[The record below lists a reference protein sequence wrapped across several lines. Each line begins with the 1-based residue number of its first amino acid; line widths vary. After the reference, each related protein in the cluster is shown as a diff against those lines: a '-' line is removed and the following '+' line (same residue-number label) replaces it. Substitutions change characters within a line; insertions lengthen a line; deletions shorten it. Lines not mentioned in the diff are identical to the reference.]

1 MKTNE
6 IVGNFLAMDGKPLNE
21 QTGAKARKLQSAI
34 AVAKRQRLTM
44 TESRVIKHIR
54 KNLDRIVSATRSEAY
69 DTAVINIEDKERFER
84 LQKEFAHYESMRHTE
99 QCRQELE
106 KNQDA
111 DWDEFSAKFAQA
123 AAEANKDPLLRSLSV
138 ERRCT
143 MVQRRKEVQKPEKKT
158 VLSGAEVLGMSFS
171 AMPFTGE
178 WKKLLGKP
186 STTAKIL
193 VYGKPGNGKSTFA
206 FNFARYLSKDCGK
219 KTLYVAAEE
228 RFSATLKD
236 KIERLD
242 CDNGN
247 LFFVED
253 LPVNWSELKQYD
265 AVFIDSVNFMDLTP
279 EDLRSLPDG
288 VMYFYVFQTTKSGV
302 FRGSQEYSHDVDVV
316 LKADKFVVNVD
327 KNRFGGGEPM
337 KIQTEIKN

>member
-6 IVGNFLAMDGKPLNE
+6 IIGNFLAMDGKPLNE

-44 TESRVIKHIR
+44 TESKVIKHIR

-99 QCRQELE
+99 RCRQELE
-106 KNQDA
+106 KDA
-111 DWDEFSAKFAQA
+111 DWDEFSDKFERA
-123 AAEANKDPLLRSLSV
+123 AIDASKDPLLRSLSM
-138 ERRCT
+138 ERRCAT
-143 MVQRRKEVQKPEKKT
+143 ILKKKEVQKTEKKT

-171 AMPFTGE
+171 AMPFTGD
-178 WKKLLGKP
+178 WRKLLGKP

-193 VYGKPGNGKSTFA
+193 IYGKPGNGKSTFA

-265 AVFIDSVNFMDLTP
+265 AVFIDSVNYMDLTP
-279 EDLRSLPDG
+279 EDLRALPDG

-337 KIQTEIKN
+337 AIPTEIKK